1 MIASL
6 TPLQEA
12 DRAIEVE
19 ELLHKLIESHSQEM
33 SSLLQVLDAAP
44 NHTAFTLVD
53 KQIK

>member
-1 MIASL
+1 MIVSL
-6 TPLQEA
+6 MPLQEA

>member
-6 TPLQEA
+6 MPLQEA

-19 ELLHKLIESHSQEM
+19 ELLHKLIGDHSQAM

-53 KQIK
+53 KLIK

>member
-1 MIASL
+1 MIVSL
-6 TPLQEA
+6 MPLQEA

-53 KQIK
+53 KLIK